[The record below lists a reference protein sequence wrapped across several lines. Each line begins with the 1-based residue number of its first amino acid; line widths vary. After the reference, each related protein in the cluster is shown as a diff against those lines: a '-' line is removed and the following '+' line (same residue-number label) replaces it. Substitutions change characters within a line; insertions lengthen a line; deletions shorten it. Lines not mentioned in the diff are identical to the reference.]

1 MKINKKLLVVIIITS
16 SLLISI
22 ALSFV
27 LPADILIVEDEFSI
41 TFLGVI
47 LGLEITILTFIYS
60 SLDSIHSFINKIYKQ
75 KELEKATKV
84 NNLLLSA
91 FNELIEDV
99 KYVFIIYLLLIAFIL
114 FYNID
119 FPYIVWPFQV
129 VTKDCVNLILKLWI
143 MINILVATI
152 DSFFTLTNIMKL
164 ATFQR
169 KK

>member
-1 MKINKKLLVVIIITS
+1 MKINKRIMVIVIVAIS
-16 SLLISI
+16 FLISV
-22 ALSFV
+22 ALSLV
-27 LPADILIVEDEFSI
+27 LPSDILIVEDEFSI

-47 LGLEITILTFIYS
+47 LGIEITILTFIYS
-60 SLDSIHSFINKIYKQ
+60 SLSTIQSFIDKLYGKKDI
-75 KELEKATKV
+75 EKSTKV

-99 KYVFIIYLLLIAFIL
+99 KFVFIAYLLLIVFIII
-114 FYNID
+114 FNID
-119 FPYIVWPFQV
+119 FPYIHWPFKILS
-129 VTKDCVNLILKLWI
+129 KDCVNIILKVWI

-164 ATFQR
+164 ATFR